1 VGSARARTLPVMSLK
16 NLLTVKEVAALL
28 RVSTQTLYKMLEQ
41 GQIPAVKV
49 GSQWRFDGDKIK
61 SWIERQGVPAPAE
74 PSSPGESE
82 VRS

>member
-1 VGSARARTLPVMSLK
+1 MSLK

-49 GSQWRFDGDKIK
+49 GSQWRFDGDKIQT
-61 SWIERQGVPAPAE
+61 WIERQSLPAAQQQFRQD
-74 PSSPGESE
+74 GHADHLTDG
-82 VRS
+82 

>member
-1 VGSARARTLPVMSLK
+1 MMSLK

-49 GSQWRFDGDKIK
+49 GSQWRFDGDKVK
-61 SWIERQGVPAPAE
+61 NWIEHQGASPSQGSGNEPATPPVAA
-74 PSSPGESE
+74 P
-82 VRS
+82 RSDN

>member
-1 VGSARARTLPVMSLK
+1 MVGKCARSFPVMSLK

-49 GSQWRFDGDKIK
+49 GSQWRFDGDKIQT
-61 SWIERQGVPAPAE
+61 WIESQGVRA
-74 PSSPGESE
+74 SSGDS
-82 VRS
+82 

>member
-1 VGSARARTLPVMSLK
+1 MSLK

-49 GSQWRFDGDKIK
+49 GSQWRFDRDKIQT
-61 SWIERQGVPAPAE
+61 WIERQGARA
-74 PSSPGESE
+74 SGDS
-82 VRS
+82 

>member
-1 VGSARARTLPVMSLK
+1 VVGSDARILPVMSLK

-61 SWIERQGVPAPAE
+61 TWIETQGARA
-74 PSSPGESE
+74 SNDN
-82 VRS
+82 